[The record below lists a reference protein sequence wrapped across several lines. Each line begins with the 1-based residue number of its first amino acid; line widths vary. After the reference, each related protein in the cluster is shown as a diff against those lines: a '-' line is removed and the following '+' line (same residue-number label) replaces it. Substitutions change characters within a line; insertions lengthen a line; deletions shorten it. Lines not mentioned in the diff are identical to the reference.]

1 MQTKMTIAFAAEVQI
16 SVRLTAT
23 AGGGGG
29 GGGGERRDS
38 RGVITLKN
46 PLQPSHV
53 RTP

>member
-1 MQTKMTIAFAAEVQI
+1 MQTKMIIAFAAEAQI

-23 AGGGGG
+23 AEV
-29 GGGGERRDS
+29 GGGERRDS